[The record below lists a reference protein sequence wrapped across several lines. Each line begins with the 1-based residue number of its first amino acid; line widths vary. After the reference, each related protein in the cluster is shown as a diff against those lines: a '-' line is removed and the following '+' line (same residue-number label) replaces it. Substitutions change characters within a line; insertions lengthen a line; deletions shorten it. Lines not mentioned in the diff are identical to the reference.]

1 MANTLRQESEESKD
15 SNVKTPKKRKKS
27 EVEQPSFLGAITGY
41 FSSIPRKRI
50 YVGGIFLLFTLFL
63 TFSFISSLQ
72 TALIDQDIVA
82 NNEGDDKTTIANL
95 IGQAGAWLAQHLLLN
110 GFGIASFGYVYLA
123 LLTSLQILFSNLKLS
138 LPKRYFKTIVAMV
151 AVSLTTSYLSTLF
164 VSESWDIGGGAFGYF
179 LNDWLTTKTGTLG
192 TGLIILVFWTVS
204 LLVVFKID
212 LKWPEKK
219 DPEQLATE
227 LEEKAEAEASQVRAQ
242 KEQLREEA
250 AILTRLRD
258 EENAPAFEIVPDE
271 EHPSVSINKHTEPEI
286 LDFSQPAPSVNIP
299 ELQKIEV
306 PDVKDLLDED
316 DTGLPP
322 QLQDL
327 GPYDPKL
334 DLGSYVYP
342 EVDLLI
348 DHDIRKV
355 SVSEAELKRNSD
367 QIVTT
372 LGHYDIKISRI
383 SATVGPTVTLYEI
396 VPAPGIKISKIKNLE
411 DDIALSLAALGI
423 RIIAPMP
430 GTGTI
435 GIEVP
440 NRDREMVAMRTMLNS
455 EKFRKSSFAL
465 PLALGKTIANEIY
478 IADLAKM
485 PHLLIAGATGQGK
498 SVGINAVLLSLIY
511 RKHPAELKLILVDP
525 KKVELSLF
533 KHIERHFLAKL
544 PGEEDAIITDTSKV
558 VNTLKSLVFEMD
570 RRYDLL
576 KNAQARNISEYNLK
590 FTNRRLNP
598 NDGHQYLP
606 FIVLVV
612 DEFADLMMTAG
623 KEVELPIARLA
634 QLARAV
640 GIHLIIA
647 TQRPSVNIITGTIKA
662 NFPARIAFKVT
673 SVTDSRTILDQGG
686 AQQLIGNGDMLLSNG
701 STVVRLQCPF
711 VDTPEVEK
719 VCEFIGSQRGY
730 PDAFMLPEVDDN
742 GEVTGPAEVD
752 AESIDPMFKQ
762 AAQLIVIAQQG
773 STSLLQRKLKLG
785 YNRAGRLIDQL
796 EAAGIV
802 GPFEGSKA
810 RDVLIPD
817 EYALEMHLKNF
828 FENLK

>member
-1 MANTLRQESEESKD
+1 MANTPRQETEEKSGTRSKQE
-15 SNVKTPKKRKKS
+15 KKVRKPRENES
-27 EVEQPSFLGAITGY
+27 SFLTTIIRFINTIPQKRLFLGGAL
-41 FSSIPRKRI
+41 
-50 YVGGIFLLFTLFL
+50 LLFTFFL
-63 TFSFISSLQ
+63 GFAFLSALNTSLM
-72 TALIDQDIVA
+72 DQDIVLRSGNGEKA
-82 NNEGDDKTTIANL
+82 NKPSNL
-95 IGQAGAWLAQHLLLN
+95 IGEFGAWLGQYLLLN
-110 GFGIASFGYVYLA
+110 GFGIASFGYVYM
-123 LLTSLQILFSNLKLS
+123 LLLISLKILFINLKLS
-138 LPKRYFKTIVAMV
+138 LLLRFFRTVVAMV
-151 AVSLTTSYLSTLF
+151 AISLSISYLTELLL
-164 VSESWDIGGGAFGYF
+164 SENWDIGGGAFGHY
-179 LNDWLTTKTGTLG
+179 LASWLSIKTGVLG
-192 TGLIILVFWTVS
+192 TGFILIFFWCLCFLLVFNI
-204 LLVVFKID
+204 K
-212 LKWPEKK
+212 LKWPERKK
-219 DPEQLATE
+219 EHPDQVTTV
-227 LEEKAEAEASQVRAQ
+227 SQNESDAQ
-242 KEQLREEA
+242 KAKSQRNREETDLLA
-250 AILTRLRD
+250 KLKE
-258 EENAPAFEIVPDE
+258 EENAPAFEIVPD
-271 EHPSVSINKHTEPEI
+271 PFTPPVRTTSEPEV
-286 LDFSQPAPSVNIP
+286 LDFSSTDPQ
-299 ELQKIEV
+299 
-306 PDVKDLLDED
+306 VKTTILDEIHVPEVD
-316 DTGLPP
+316 DFTDDEGSGLPP
-322 QLQDL
+322 QLESL
-327 GPYDPKL
+327 GLYDPKL
-334 DLGSYVYP
+334 DLSSYRYP
-342 EVDLLI
+342 EIDLLI
-348 DHDIRKV
+348 DHDVKKI
-355 SVSEAELKRNSD
+355 SVSEIELKKNSD

-372 LGHYDIKISRI
+372 LGHYDIKISKI

-440 NRDREMVAMRTMLNS
+440 NRDREMVAMRSMLNS
-455 EKFRKSSFAL
+455 EKFRKSNFAL

-576 KNAQARNISEYNLK
+576 KDAQARNISEYNHK
-590 FTNRRLNP
+590 FTNRRLSP
-598 NDGHQYLP
+598 NNGHQFMP

-701 STVVRLQCPF
+701 SNVIRLQCPF

-730 PDAFMLPEVDDN
+730 PDAFLLPEVDGN
-742 GEVTGPAEVD
+742 GEVTGPAEINS
-752 AESIDPMFKQ
+752 ESIDPLFEQ
-762 AAQLIVIAQQG
+762 AARLIVIAQQG

-802 GPFEGSKA
+802 GSFEGSKA

-817 EYALEMHLKNF
+817 EYALEMHLKTFLN
-828 FENLK
+828 NLK

>member
-1 MANTLRQESEESKD
+1 MANTLRQESDD
-15 SNVKTPKKRKKS
+15 SQEAKVKTPKKRQKTEGES
-27 EVEQPSFLGAITGY
+27 SSLLGAVTGY
-41 FSSIPRKRI
+41 FENIPRKRV
-50 YVGGIFLLFTLFL
+50 YLGGLLLLFTLFL
-63 TFSFISSLQ
+63 AFSFLSSLQ
-72 TALIDQDIVA
+72 TALIDQDVIA
-82 NNEGDDKTTIANL
+82 DDKGGEKSAISNL
-95 IGQAGAWLAQHLLLN
+95 IGQAGAWLAQHLLVN
-110 GFGIASFGYVYLA
+110 GFGLASFGYVYLA
-123 LLTSLQILFSNLKLS
+123 LLTSLQILFSNLKLA
-138 LPKRYFKTIVAMV
+138 LPKRYFKTIITMV
-151 AVSLTTSYLSTLF
+151 AISLTIAYLNGIL

-179 LNDWLTTKTGTLG
+179 LNDWLHTKTGTLG
-192 TGLIILVFWTVS
+192 TGLIILVYWSISFM
-204 LLVVFKID
+204 VVFKVN
-212 LKWPEKK
+212 LQWPDK
-219 DPEQLATE
+219 
-227 LEEKAEAEASQVRAQ
+227 KAEKEERLTQSNEEDVSLKKAE
-242 KEQLREEA
+242 KEQLKEEA
-250 AILTRLRD
+250 ELLTRIRD
-258 EENAPAFEIVPDE
+258 QENAPAFEIVPDE
-271 EHPSVSINKHTEPEI
+271 DQPTVSINHQPEVI
-286 LDFSQPAPSVNIP
+286 DFSKPEPKVDIP

-306 PDVKDLLDED
+306 PDMQDLLDED
-316 DTGLPP
+316 ETGLPP

-355 SVSEAELKRNSD
+355 SVSEAELKKNSD

-455 EKFRKSSFAL
+455 EKFRKSPFSL

-576 KNAQARNISEYNLK
+576 KNAQARNITEYNMK

-701 STVVRLQCPF
+701 SSVVRLQCPF

-730 PDAFMLPEVDDN
+730 PDAFLLPEVDDD

-752 AESIDPMFKQ
+752 AASIDPMFEQ
-762 AAQLIVIAQQG
+762 AARLIVIAQQG

-810 RDVLIPD
+810 REVLVPD

>member
-1 MANTLRQESEESKD
+1 MANTPRQEAEEKPGPRSKAA
-15 SNVKTPKKRKKS
+15 KKQQKEHS
-27 EVEQPSFLGAITGY
+27 SSSFLGSITEY
-41 FSSIPRKRI
+41 FNAIPRKRI
-50 YVGGIFLLFTLFL
+50 YLGGVLLLFSFFL
-63 TFSFISSLQ
+63 AFAFFSALQSS
-72 TALIDQDIVA
+72 LIDQDLVIGA
-82 NNEGDDKTTIANL
+82 KGTPILEDKKATPSNL
-95 IGQAGAWLAQHLLLN
+95 IGEVGAWLAQHLLLE
-110 GFGIASFGYVYLA
+110 GFGIASFGIVYLL

-138 LPKRYFKTIVAMV
+138 LGRKYFNTLVAMV
-151 AVSLTTSYLSTLF
+151 AISLTISYLTDIAL
-164 VSESWDIGGGAFGYF
+164 SESWDIGGGAFGHYLTEW
-179 LNDWLTTKTGTLG
+179 LNVKTGSLG
-192 TGLIILVFWTVS
+192 TGFILLTFWS
-204 LLVVFKID
+204 INFLVVFKIN

-219 DPEQLATE
+219 ETSDTQ
-227 LEEKAEAEASQVRAQ
+227 EEKELNEATSKLKSERL
-242 KEQLREEA
+242 KEEA
-250 AILTRLRD
+250 DLLTRLRN

-271 EHPSVSINKHTEPEI
+271 NQPAVTLNKSPEV
-286 LDFSQPAPSVNIP
+286 LDFSKPSKQSETPTLQDIVVP
-299 ELQKIEV
+299 EL
-306 PDVKDLLDED
+306 DDLAED
-316 DTGLPP
+316 DETGLPP
-322 QLQDL
+322 QLQSL

-355 SVSEAELKRNSD
+355 SVSEAELKKNSD

-372 LGHYDIKISRI
+372 LGHYDIKISKI

-440 NRDREMVAMRTMLNS
+440 NRDREMVAMRSMLNS
-455 EKFRKSSFAL
+455 EKFRKSTFSL

-485 PHLLIAGATGQGK
+485 PHLLIAGSTGQGK

-544 PGEEDAIITDTSKV
+544 PGEDDAIITDTSKV

-576 KNAQARNISEYNLK
+576 KDAQARNITEYNHK

-598 NDGHQYLP
+598 NDGHQFLP

-686 AQQLIGNGDMLLSNG
+686 AQQLIGSGDMLLSNG

-730 PDAFMLPEVDDN
+730 PDAFLLPEVDDN
-742 GEVTGPAEVD
+742 GDVTGPSEVD
-752 AESIDPMFKQ
+752 ASSIDPLFEQ
-762 AAQLIVIAQQG
+762 AARLIVIAQQG

-802 GPFEGSKA
+802 GSFEGSKA
-810 RDVLIPD
+810 REVLIPD